1 MPIGGRGAKSQP
13 LPFPRSLK
21 SPTQILELRN
31 ANASAG
37 FLEMYKMN
45 TEGTQDERLPIRAR
59 VKSDGGFVYRLLRA
73 VYYGFRDF
81 EIPVP
86 RLVCLLLWKS
96 TSWLTAAY
104 YLCKSAFLVK
114 PLYKGLCV
122 SVGKRFRAGTFVPYV
137 SGSGRIYFGNDVR
150 AYGKQTFLF
159 AGFAQRMPE
168 IHVGDNS
175 GFGHSVVFDIAG
187 KLTIG
192 RGCLIASGVTF
203 VDCGGHSLQAAQRE
217 AGVPPT
223 ESDIREI
230 SVGNNVWIGTGAY
243 ILPGAIIGDNCVVS
257 ANTVVSRRIPDNS
270 LVYSP
275 TPKVI
280 EIRDISSIV

>member
-1 MPIGGRGAKSQP
+1 
-13 LPFPRSLK
+13 
-21 SPTQILELRN
+21 
-31 ANASAG
+31 
-37 FLEMYKMN
+37 MN
-45 TEGTQDERLPIRAR
+45 TGGTKGERLPIRAR
-59 VKSDGGFVYRLLRA
+59 VKSGNGFVYRLLRVA
-73 VYYGFRDF
+73 YYGFRDF
-81 EIPVP
+81 EIPMP
-86 RLVCLLLWKS
+86 KFVCSLLWRF
-96 TSWLTAAY
+96 TNWLTAAY

-114 PLYKGLCV
+114 PMYKGLCA
-122 SVGKRFRAGTFVPYV
+122 SIGQRFRAGTFVPYV
-137 SGSGRIYFGNDVR
+137 SGNGRIFFGNDVR
-150 AYGKQTFLF
+150 VYGKQTYLF
-159 AGFAQRMPE
+159 AGIAQKMPE

-175 GFGHSVVFDIAG
+175 GFGHNVVFDIAG

-223 ESDIREI
+223 EGDIREI
-230 SVGNNVWIGTGAY
+230 SIGNNVWIGTGAY

-257 ANTVVSRRIPDNS
+257 ANTSVSRRIPDNS
-270 LVYSP
+270 LVYSS